1 MKSLFMSMMSD
12 RSEFPLITTLFI
24 EKNDENSIYLDAIR
38 RALKK
43 LIPENFFDA
52 RTTSERAHEN
62 LKKKLHALLPLVR
75 AIICE
80 DVPGNASFLCLS
92 KCRTNGFDFF
102 FNLIVN
108 WLIPGKRLDVGMVY
122 AIDFRMPEI
131 DNETYTLC
139 EVGIRIDKR
148 EELEKILRDFPIIES
163 DVRLGVSSAYYA
175 RRILEVKGLAPDHK
189 TAMVQRYIASLVKR
203 LPKFF
208 DTDVFS
214 EMQHVLVICHDDF
227 KHQRDVRHLSR
238 IISSHYLFRKE
249 LLSCLKTMPGKRQ
262 VAVKIFKAEVAF
274 PAGQKTVLS
283 VAVGLN
289 FLRDKEVFDQRH
301 LLKAIKHYIPCAEA
315 IEETFFINRRGSE
328 QIITLYVEIEKS
340 DGKEFSVDEIA
351 LLKSRLPHD
360 LKNHV
365 ARLTLPV
372 FMPRNEEEIM
382 RNILTLSNQIK
393 YLRDIPQVSISFDE
407 QTDRNLFFTIILAR
421 LIKKDKKPLQELF
434 KSGDTFLRYIHD
446 RTKTVGYLRKKYP
459 KEATVFRVKFPK
471 DSFLRGDHS
480 IDLYRAR
487 QAVVNELNRLVG
499 EFRDFNGG
507 MIAKQ
512 NELLTEVRSQLSSKG
527 AKYSEILLENFF
539 YSLAPVIMRTVLEP
553 HAFKNLFEMLLEG
566 LDAGVPAGHCYS
578 MKMKTEPDFCFVMMV
593 AHTRSILDDISKAIN
608 KLHSNSSELAQGYI
622 KTSETVCMG
631 YIYRCTDIH
640 KQILFQ
646 KTLESA
652 AEMFAS
658 KLK

>member
-1 MKSLFMSMMSD
+1 MNNFPKIVTFFEESDVESHQLFSHVIQ
-12 RSEFPLITTLFI
+12 R
-24 EKNDENSIYLDAIR
+24 N
-38 RALKK
+38 LKK
-43 LIPENFFDA
+43 LLPKNFLEYKLH
-52 RTTSERAHEN
+52 SERSQEN
-62 LKKKLHALLPLVR
+62 LKKKFFNLLPIVK

-80 DVPGNASFLCLS
+80 EVPGNAYFLCLS

-122 AIDFRMPEI
+122 AIDFCVPEF
-131 DNETYTLC
+131 DNETFTIC
-139 EVGIRIDKR
+139 EVAVRIEKKD
-148 EELEKILRDFPIIES
+148 ELERIIRDFPIIET

-175 RRILEVKGLAPDHK
+175 RRILEVRGLAPDQK
-189 TAMVQRYIASLVKR
+189 TAMVQRYVASLVKR
-203 LPKFF
+203 LPNIF

-238 IISSHYLFRKE
+238 IICVHYLFRKS
-249 LLSCLKTMPGKRQ
+249 LLSCIKSISGKRQ
-262 VAVKIFKAEVAF
+262 VSVKIFKANVCF
-274 PAGQKTVLS
+274 PTGQRTILGIV
-283 VAVGLN
+283 VGLN
-289 FLRDKEVFDQRH
+289 FLRDKEVFEQRH
-301 LLKAIKHYIPCAEA
+301 LLKAIKHYVPTAEA

-328 QIITLYVEIEKS
+328 QLITLYVEIEKS
-340 DGKEFSVDEIA
+340 DGREFTSEEIA
-351 LLKSRLPHD
+351 ILRQRLPND

-382 RNILTLSNQIK
+382 RTILTLSNQIK

-407 QTDRNLFFTIILAR
+407 QTDRNLFFTIIIVKLATNEN
-421 LIKKDKKPLQELF
+421 KPLQDGF

-480 IDLYRAR
+480 IDLYKAR
-487 QAVVNELNRLVG
+487 QAVVNELNRLFG

-512 NELLTEVRSQLSSKG
+512 NELLTEVRAQLSREG

-553 HAFKNLFEMLLEG
+553 HAFKELFDMLLEG
-566 LDAGVPAGHCYS
+566 LESGVPYGHRYS
-578 MKMKTEPDFCFVMMV
+578 MKMKTEPDFCFVMML

-608 KLHSNSSELAQGYI
+608 KLHSHNSDLAQGYI
-622 KTSETVCMG
+622 KTPETVCMG
-631 YIYRCTDIH
+631 YIYRCTDVH
-640 KQILFQ
+640 KQMQFQ
-646 KTLESA
+646 KTLEAA
-652 AEMFAS
+652 AEIYAN
-658 KLK
+658 KAK

>member
-1 MKSLFMSMMSD
+1 MKEKD
-12 RSEFPLITTLFI
+12 FPVITTLFVDQQD
-24 EKNDENSIYLDAIR
+24 KDSLYLSAIR
-38 RALKK
+38 RNLKK
-43 LIPENFFDA
+43 LLPENFFEQKSQ
-52 RTTSERAHEN
+52 SERAQEN
-62 LKKKLHALLPLVR
+62 LKKRFLGLLPAVK

-80 DVPGNASFLCLS
+80 EAPGNAFFLCLS

-131 DNETYTLC
+131 DDETYTIC
-139 EVGIRIDKR
+139 EVGVHIDKK
-148 EELEKILRDFPIIES
+148 EELEKIIRDFPIIES

-175 RRILEVKGLAPDHK
+175 RRILEVKGLEPDQK
-189 TAMVQRYIASLVKR
+189 TAMVQRHIALLVKR

-249 LLSCLKTMPGKRQ
+249 LLTCIKSLSGKRQ
-262 VAVKIFKAEVAF
+262 VSVKIFKAQVSF
-274 PAGQKTVLS
+274 PAGQRTVLG

-289 FLRDKEVFDQRH
+289 FLRDKEVFEQRH
-301 LLKAIKHYIPCAEA
+301 LLKAIKHYIPNAEA
-315 IEETFFINRRGSE
+315 IEETFFVNRRGSE
-328 QIITLYVEIEKS
+328 QIITLYVEIEKN
-340 DGKEFSVDEIA
+340 DGREFTVEEITN
-351 LLKSRLPHD
+351 LKLRLRHD

-407 QTDRNLFFTIILAR
+407 QTDRNLFFTIIIVKLA
-421 LIKKDKKPLQELF
+421 KEGHKSFQEIF
-434 KSGDTFLRYIHD
+434 KGGGTFLRYIHD
-446 RTKTVGYLRKKYP
+446 RTKNVGYLRKKYP

-480 IDLYRAR
+480 IDLYKAR
-487 QAVVNELNRLVG
+487 QAVVNELNRLFG

-512 NELLTEVRSQLSSKG
+512 NELLTEVRSQLSKKG
-527 AKYSEILLENFF
+527 AKYNEILLENFF

-553 HAFKNLFEMLLEG
+553 MAFKSLFEMLLDG
-566 LDAGVPAGHCYS
+566 LEVGVPFGHRYS
-578 MKMKTEPDFCFVMMV
+578 MKMKAEPDFFFVMMV

-608 KLHSNSSELAQGYI
+608 KLHSHNSELAQGYI
-622 KTSETVCMG
+622 KTPETVCMG
-631 YIYRCTDIH
+631 YIYRCTDVH
-640 KQILFQ
+640 KQMQFQ

-652 AEMFAS
+652 AEMYAS
-658 KLK
+658 KAK

>member
-1 MKSLFMSMMSD
+1 MKD
-12 RSEFPLITTLFI
+12 KDDFPTITTLFNGLN
-24 EKNDENSIYLDAIR
+24 EEDSHPIYLNAIR
-38 RALKK
+38 RNLKK
-43 LIPENFFDA
+43 LLPEGFFEF
-52 RTTSERAHEN
+52 RGQSERSQEN
-62 LKKKLHALLPLVR
+62 LKKKFLSLLPVVK

-80 DVPGNASFLCLS
+80 EVPGNAFFLCLS
-92 KCRTNGFDFF
+92 KSRTNGFDFF

-122 AIDFRMPEI
+122 AIDFRMPEF
-131 DNETYTLC
+131 DDETFTIC
-139 EVGIRIDKR
+139 EVGVRIEKK
-148 EELEKILRDFPIIES
+148 EELEKIIRDFPIIES

-175 RRILEVKGLAPDHK
+175 RRILEVKGLAPDQK
-189 TAMVQRYIASLVKR
+189 TAMIQRYIASLVKR
-203 LPKFF
+203 MPKIF

-227 KHQRDVRHLSR
+227 KHQRDVRHLSK
-238 IISSHYLFRKE
+238 IISVHYLFRKD
-249 LLSCLKTMPGKRQ
+249 LLSCIKSISGKRQ
-262 VAVKIFKAEVAF
+262 VSVKVFKTNVLF
-274 PAGQKTVLS
+274 PAGQKTVLGI
-283 VAVGLN
+283 VVGLN
-289 FLRDKEVFDQRH
+289 FLRDKEIFEQRH
-301 LLKAIKHYIPCAEA
+301 LLKAIKHYVPNAEA

-340 DGKEFSVDEIA
+340 DGREFSSEEIL
-351 LLKSRLPHD
+351 LLKQCLPHD

-382 RNILTLSNQIK
+382 RNILTLSNQLK

-407 QTDRNLFFTIILAR
+407 QTDRNLFFTIIIVKLAGQEQ
-421 LIKKDKKPLQELF
+421 KPLQEVF

-446 RTKTVGYLRKKYP
+446 RTKIVGYLRKKYP

-480 IDLYRAR
+480 IDLYKAR
-487 QAVVNELNRLVG
+487 QAVVNELNRLFG

-512 NELLTEVRSQLSSKG
+512 NELLTEVRRQLSKQG
-527 AKYSEILLENFF
+527 AKYNDILLENFF

-553 HAFKNLFEMLLEG
+553 HAFKELFDMLLEG
-566 LDAGVPAGHCYS
+566 LEKGVPYGHRYS
-578 MKMKTEPDFCFVMMV
+578 MKMKAEPDFCFVMMQ

-608 KLHSNSSELAQGYI
+608 KLHSNNSELAQGYI
-622 KTSETVCMG
+622 KTPETVCMG
-631 YIYRCTDIH
+631 YIYRCTDAH
-640 KQILFQ
+640 KQMQFQ
-646 KTLESA
+646 KTLEAA
-652 AEMFAS
+652 AETYAS
-658 KLK
+658 KAK